1 MKTVLLLVLIV
12 SAIAIVGLLWRS
24 RRVGSAISETTGPPL
39 AAGGQAAT
47 DAGRHRNTSVATEA
61 GAPLLPDGRPGGA
74 HRA

>member
-12 SAIAIVGLLWRS
+12 SAIAIVG
-24 RRVGSAISETTGPPL
+24 
-39 AAGGQAAT
+39 GGGLAAT

>member
-24 RRVGSAISETTGPPL
+24 RRAGSAIGETTSPPP
-39 AAGGQAAT
+39 ATGQAAT
-47 DAGRHRNTSVATEA
+47 DAGRHRNTSAATEA
-61 GAPLLPDGRPGGA
+61 AAPVLPDGRAGGA